1 MDVLINISDQI
12 DLQIKQL
19 QNRLD
24 VNNTNEEADAQNAE
38 LNALLAKFVNA
49 KRVEEQAPNERKEAE
64 EAYYRELYGDAY
76 QNQMNM
82 WYYTESS
89 QLETQL
95 IQQKNSVMNQINE
108 GILYLTSQLIYL
120 KQLER
125 ITGLP
130 SGKQT
135 VEEVKIES
143 TATAIRK
150 AGFFGSSDAIV
161 IMWSN
166 ILNCVIFVYGC
177 LLLFVMRNNLTDPL
191 VLLTIL
197 ATFMSVFALD
207 FLLKLFY
214 ILPSQFIQYVGWG
227 YSPVEFSQWW
237 YLWIPASLIAI
248 YIIISS
254 IL

>member
-1 MDVLINISDQI
+1 MDVLINLSDQI
-12 DLQIKQL
+12 DLQIKNL
-19 QNRLD
+19 QARLD
-24 VNNTNEEADAQNAE
+24 VNNTNAEADAENAI
-38 LNALLAKFVNA
+38 LNKLFARFVDAK
-49 KRVEEQAPNERKEAE
+49 KIEKQAPSDRKEAE
-64 EAYYRELYGDAY
+64 EAYYRHVYGDAY
-76 QNQMNM
+76 QSQMNM
-82 WYYTESS
+82 WYYTEAS
-89 QLETQL
+89 QLQNQL
-95 IQQKNSVMNQINE
+95 VQQKNGIMNQINE
-108 GILYLTSQLIYL
+108 GILYLTSQLTYL

-130 SGKQT
+130 SGKLT
-135 VEEVKIES
+135 VEEVKLES

-161 IMWSN
+161 VMWSN
-166 ILNCVIFVYGC
+166 IMNCIIFVYGC

-191 VLLTIL
+191 VLMTIL

-207 FLLKLFY
+207 FLLKFLY

-227 YSPVEFSQWW
+227 YSPVEFSNWW

>member
-1 MDVLINISDQI
+1 MDVLINLSNII
-12 DLQIKQL
+12 DFKIKNLQT
-19 QNRLD
+19 RLD
-24 VNNTNEEADAQNAE
+24 VNNTNEEADLENAA
-38 LNALLAKFVNA
+38 LNDLMAKLIEA
-49 KRVEEQAPNERKEAE
+49 RRAEQAAPGDRKDAE
-64 EAYYRELYGDAY
+64 EAYYKYLYGDAY
-76 QNQMNM
+76 QSQMNM
-82 WYYTESS
+82 WYYTEIS
-89 QLETQL
+89 QLQIQY
-95 IQQKNSVMNQINE
+95 IQQKNAIMTQINE
-108 GILYLTSQLIYL
+108 GILYLSSQLIYL
-120 KQLER
+120 KELER
-125 ITGLP
+125 ITGIP

-135 VEEVKIES
+135 VEEIKLES

-161 IMWSN
+161 VMWSN
-166 ILNCVIFVYGC
+166 ILNCIIFVYGC

-191 VLLTIL
+191 TLMTIL

-207 FLLKLFY
+207 FLLKFLY
-214 ILPSQFIQYVGWG
+214 VLPSLFIQYVGWG